1 MDLFNDGPSFDNSQ
15 VQAFAGINNSQIAG
29 ASAANSVNGHA
40 VLFLFRHKQIPNQ
53 VRRPHVYN
61 FDGEFRNDMQEFLAE
76 SLSNPAMAY
85 QSHMPKSLAAK
96 HAILPRANGQLVE
109 TSRLSDRWTFVLMVD
124 KANGGGPFATVTA
137 IPSRMLYR
145 GWIANDEGAALVG
158 ARWIPNNNAVLTIT
172 HHTIL
177 TVNTVM
183 GQSGVY
189 NQVQTTGDYDYASA
203 NVMKGLE
210 RDGAQLYSLNPADV
224 SNSITVDPLMG
235 TFNSAPGMAQL
246 GNTVTGE
253 TIETPSELASP
264 TYHLSKIVRS
274 VGDAIR
280 ETRRHEIPDVF
291 GDTDMV
297 TSQISALMQSQRNV
311 PRTDAIK
318 PDEPISIGQ
327 LFARFGPALDIQ
339 VIVPNETPNY
349 GLTDPATV
357 SKRNIFTSLISTSI
371 PSLLADYAVADVRF
385 RYASYL
391 RPDSPDG
398 LFCANDDRGCFKWF
412 DFGGLYQMSSGQQK
426 STIAMLE
433 RSLRKTVFAIVQS
446 ECGDFDV
453 MVSCSLIGST
463 LVNLTLKD
471 ENGSLFEDGYV
482 ETNNLLGG
490 INSPL
495 VGTSSDL
502 SQNSQQ
508 MHGVIAD
515 ICSPETSGV
524 MSGGLLDADGS
535 NPLF

>member
-1 MDLFNDGPSFDNSQ
+1 MNLFDDGPSFDNSQ
-15 VQAFAGINNSQIAG
+15 AQAFAGINNTQIAG
-29 ASAANSVNGHA
+29 AVAAGSVNGHA
-40 VLFLFRHKQIPNQ
+40 VLYLFRHKQIPDQ
-53 VRRPHVYN
+53 VRRPHIYN

-76 SLSNPAMAY
+76 SMSNPSMAY

-109 TSRLSDRWTFVLMVD
+109 TSRLSDRWTFVLIVD

-158 ARWIPNNNAVLTIT
+158 AQWVPNNNAVLTIT

-183 GQSGVY
+183 GHSGVY

-203 NVMKGLE
+203 NVMKVLE
-210 RDGAQLYSLNPADV
+210 KDGAQLYSLNPADV
-224 SNSITVDPLMG
+224 SNSITTDPVMG
-235 TFNSAPGMAQL
+235 TYNSAPGVAQL

-253 TIETPSELASP
+253 TIETPSELGSP
-264 TYHLSKIVRS
+264 THHLSKIVRS

-311 PRTDAIK
+311 PRTDAIR

-327 LFARFGPALDIQ
+327 LYSKFGPALDIQ

-349 GLTDPATV
+349 GLCDPMQV
-357 SKRNIFTSLISTSI
+357 SKRNVFTSLISTSI

-385 RYASYL
+385 RFASYL
-391 RPDSPDG
+391 RPDTPDG
-398 LFCANDDRGCFKWF
+398 LFCANNEMGCFKWF
-412 DFGGLYQMSSGQQK
+412 DFGGLYQMTPTQQK

-433 RSLRKTVFAIVQS
+433 SAMRKTIFSIISA
-446 ECGDFDV
+446 ECGEFDV
-453 MVSCSLIGST
+453 LVSCSLIGST
-463 LVNLTLKD
+463 LVNLNLKD
-471 ENGSLFEDGYV
+471 ESSAMFEDGYV

-524 MSGGLLDADGS
+524 MSGGLMDTNS
-535 NPLF
+535 FSSLF

>member
-1 MDLFNDGPSFDNSQ
+1 M
-15 VQAFAGINNSQIAG
+15 
-29 ASAANSVNGHA
+29 
-40 VLFLFRHKQIPNQ
+40 
-53 VRRPHVYN
+53 
-61 FDGEFRNDMQEFLAE
+61 
-76 SLSNPAMAY
+76 
-85 QSHMPKSLAAK
+85 
-96 HAILPRANGQLVE
+96 
-109 TSRLSDRWTFVLMVD
+109 
-124 KANGGGPFATVTA
+124 
-137 IPSRMLYR
+137 
-145 GWIANDEGAALVG
+145 
-158 ARWIPNNNAVLTIT
+158 
-172 HHTIL
+172 
-177 TVNTVM
+177 
-183 GQSGVY
+183 
-189 NQVQTTGDYDYASA
+189 
-203 NVMKGLE
+203 
-210 RDGAQLYSLNPADV
+210 
-224 SNSITVDPLMG
+224 MG

-264 TYHLSKIVRS
+264 THHLSKIVRS

-327 LFARFGPALDIQ
+327 LYARFGQALDIQ

-349 GLTDPATV
+349 GLSDPLQVT
-357 SKRNIFTSLISTSI
+357 KRNIFTSLISSSI

-398 LFCANDDRGCFKWF
+398 LFCANGEKGCFKWF
-412 DFGGLYQMSSGQQK
+412 DFGGLYQMSPGQQK

-433 RSLRKTVFAIVQS
+433 SALRKTVFSIVES
-446 ECGDFDV
+446 ECGEFDV
-453 MVSCSLIGST
+453 LVSCSLIGST
-463 LVNLTLKD
+463 LVNLNLKD
-471 ENGSLFEDGYV
+471 ESSLFEDGYV

-524 MSGGLLDADGS
+524 MSGGLMDADTYS
-535 NPLF
+535 PLF